1 MQLDIHHSVVTFNLF
16 EPAPGHSGKLI
27 ARKLLPEMS
36 KPATRYL
43 EPDQRDFIA
52 ILTRA
57 S

>member
-1 MQLDIHHSVVTFNLF
+1 
-16 EPAPGHSGKLI
+16 LI